1 MLETIIKIDGM
12 MCGMCET
19 HINDAIRNAFPVKKV
34 RASRKRGL
42 AVILSEQ
49 PIDLAALKTV
59 VEKTG
64 YRAGDA
70 ETHITEPKGLLGR
83 K

>member
-1 MLETIIKIDGM
+1 MLETMVKIEGM
-12 MCGMCET
+12 MCGMCEA

-34 RASRKRGL
+34 RASRKKGL

-59 VEKTG
+59 IEKTD
-64 YRAGDA
+64 YQVLDA
-70 ETHITEPKGLLGR
+70 ETHITEPKGLFCR
-83 K
+83 